1 VAVSA
6 PHVYRSTVP
15 GVETLAPGLRLGR
28 HRHAWGYATV
38 VLAGSFVEA
47 SFAGRFTAEPGDV
60 LLHAAFD
67 CHCNWSTSRQGPQI
81 LRLPWSSRTLEGHFR
96 VRDPDLLVRLSE
108 RDPAEA
114 TRELRRELE
123 PVRTR
128 QGLHWTDKLAAD
140 LSRDSSVALR
150 IWAEREGIAPETL
163 SRGFRC
169 AFGVS
174 PRRFRLEARA
184 RSAWVRLGRS
194 DTSLTAIAHDL
205 EFSDLAHMSR
215 SVAAFTGLA
224 PSVWRRAA
232 DDMTLL
238 HQVRSSPAPESW
250 LGIG

>member
-1 VAVSA
+1 
-6 PHVYRSTVP
+6 
-15 GVETLAPGLRLGR
+15 
-28 HRHAWGYATV
+28 V

-67 CHCNWSTSRQGPQI
+67 CHSNWPKSRQGPQI
-81 LRLPWSSRTLEGHFR
+81 LRLPWPSRTLEGHFR

-114 TRELRRELE
+114 ARELRRELE
-123 PVRTR
+123 PVRMR
-128 QGLHWTDKLAAD
+128 PSLHWTEQLAAD
-140 LSRDSSVALR
+140 LSRDSSLGLGV
-150 IWAEREGIAPETL
+150 WAERQGIAPETL
-163 SRGFRC
+163 SRGFGR

-184 RSAWVRLGRS
+184 RRAWVRLGGS
-194 DTSLTAIAHDL
+194 SNSLTAIAHDL

-215 SVAAFTGLA
+215 SVLAFTGLP
-224 PSVWRRAA
+224 PSVWRGEA
-232 DDMTLL
+232 DDTTLL
-238 HQVRSSPAPESW
+238 HQVRSSRAPENW